1 MSRTGSGPITMAEL
15 RLHVPDAPL
24 PRLVGW
30 LSQVGD
36 NIRVSFEAGY
46 VVDAARPTLSQLYR
60 GADEAQTRAI
70 LTAVNDERLVRIGRL
85 PVFFENMLPEG
96 HNRDRL
102 AERRGVDRDDEFELL
117 AAAGHDLPGALEV
130 LPAHEVPQ
138 AVVELHATK
147 QLEPLEPSAVAAPVE
162 DGFSLGGFVTKFS
175 MVHSGERYVVRKG
188 TEAGEVLVKLPSIAY
203 PDLVHNEAC
212 CYRLAEAVGV
222 RTAGASARPV
232 AELDLPGV
240 ALPFSHYLHV
250 PRFDRR
256 RLLDGRTQRVH
267 FEELTQALG
276 IDSRRKYRD
285 LPAAMRALLVLLKQS
300 PASDVHELDEVFRRW
315 TAYALMGN
323 TDAHS
328 KNWALVYADGV
339 HPRLAPAY
347 DMVCVAAYFDPA
359 DPRALSQNRQMDES
373 LRAWNEDA
381 AEALAKSAGL
391 LAFNRFRRVVRD
403 TRALA
408 IARWPALL
416 QEAPARVAAT
426 VQQRLARTAD

>member
-1 MSRTGSGPITMAEL
+1 MNRNLSRHTDPITMAEL
-15 RLHVPDAPL
+15 RLHVPDAAQ
-24 PRLVGW
+24 PRRIGW

-36 NIRVSFEAGY
+36 NIRVSFDDAY
-46 VVDAARPTLSQLYR
+46 VGDAARPTLSQLYR

-70 LTAVNDERLVRIGRL
+70 LAAVNDERLVRIGRL

-102 AERRGVDRDDEFELL
+102 AERRGVERDDEFELL

-130 LPAHEVPQ
+130 LPAHEVPTG
-138 AVVELHATK
+138 VVELHATRR
-147 QLEPLEPSAVAAPVE
+147 LEPLEPSAVAAPVE

-175 MVHSGERYVVRKG
+175 MVHRGARYVVRSG
-188 TEAGEVLVKLPSIAY
+188 TEAGEVLVKLPSTAY

-222 RTAGASARPV
+222 RTAGASARPM
-232 AELDLPGV
+232 AELNLPGV
-240 ALPFSHYLHV
+240 ELPFSHYLHV

-300 PASDVHELDEVFRRW
+300 PASDVRELDEVFRRW

-328 KNWALVYADGV
+328 KNWALLYEDGV

-359 DPRALSQNRQMDES
+359 DPRALSQNRKMDES

-381 AEALAKSAGL
+381 AAALAKAAGL
-391 LAFNRFRRVVRD
+391 LAFNRFRRIVRD
-403 TRALA
+403 TRERARAL
-408 IARWPALL
+408 WPAMLAD
-416 QEAPARVAAT
+416 APERVAHT
-426 VQQRLARTAD
+426 ITQRLT